1 MFKQARSYA
10 TRHAKPTHAPI
21 HVIVSTHHRLRASRD
36 STRLRL
42 TIMMHP
48 YNLDCPICTN
58 SFKFEHIR
66 SLPCGKSQGRISV
79 DLTAFTLCHSVGHT
93 YCSSCV
99 DKLIDDSPTG
109 TCPECRQ
116 GFVFLEVRRLFINP
130 STTSGSQPAS
140 TGGGPQAEEGFIRQ
154 ANHIAKR
161 LRKINGKSSAQS
173 VQIAADVIED
183 VATVQCKE
191 AQARLL
197 VFYVSHTLLTLL

>member
-1 MFKQARSYA
+1 MPLF
-10 TRHAKPTHAPI
+10 
-21 HVIVSTHHRLRASRD
+21 
-36 STRLRL
+36 
-42 TIMMHP
+42 
-48 YNLDCPICTN
+48 
-58 SFKFEHIR
+58 
-66 SLPCGKSQGRISV
+66 
-79 DLTAFTLCHSVGHT
+79 VGHT

-99 DKLIDDSPTG
+99 DKLIDDSS

-116 GFVFLEVRRLFINP
+116 GFVFFEVRRLFINP
-130 STTSGSQPAS
+130 STSSGSQPAS
-140 TGGGPQAEEGFIRQ
+140 TGGGPQAEEEGFIRQ